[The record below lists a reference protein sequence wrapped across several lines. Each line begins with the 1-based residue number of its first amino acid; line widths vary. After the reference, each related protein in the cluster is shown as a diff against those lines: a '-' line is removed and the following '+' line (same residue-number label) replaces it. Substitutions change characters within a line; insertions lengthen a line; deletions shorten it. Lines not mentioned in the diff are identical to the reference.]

1 MKFAICVLYRYYN
14 IVLQSGTFHAPR
26 KGIEV
31 AFLDVQEVAF
41 RTKIKISSMAFC
53 SKKYKTK
60 TFKWINEM
68 SNLETC

>member
-41 RTKIKISSMAFC
+41 RTRIKISSMAF
-53 SKKYKTK
+53 
-60 TFKWINEM
+60 
-68 SNLETC
+68 